1 MTPKGQLV
9 LKKES
14 QTELVVLAIVDKTIC
29 TQLLPT
35 SLSTGN
41 KAKNGLPNLPGVL
54 QSMGSQRVGHDWT
67 MNWTCLNTKAQCR
80 IVSSWSSILRRKTQS
95 GGSQVLQSK
104 LQMNHGRQGAS
115 MTSYWSLYFDF
126 LLLRSNVYGVSS
138 WRKCFP
144 VGC

>member
-41 KAKNGLPNLPGVL
+41 KAKNGLPVHGVAKSRTRLNDELNL
-54 QSMGSQRVGHDWT
+54 SQH
-67 MNWTCLNTKAQCR
+67 
-80 IVSSWSSILRRKTQS
+80 
-95 GGSQVLQSK
+95 
-104 LQMNHGRQGAS
+104 
-115 MTSYWSLYFDF
+115 
-126 LLLRSNVYGVSS
+126 RSTIPYRFFMKQYPEEKDPE
-138 WRKCFP
+138 WR
-144 VGC
+144 

>member
-54 QSMGSQRVGHDWT
+54 QSMGSQRVGHD
-67 MNWTCLNTKAQCR
+67 
-80 IVSSWSSILRRKTQS
+80 
-95 GGSQVLQSK
+95 
-104 LQMNHGRQGAS
+104 
-115 MTSYWSLYFDF
+115 
-126 LLLRSNVYGVSS
+126 
-138 WRKCFP
+138 
-144 VGC
+144 